1 MNDEQINA
9 LLREL
14 AERLKSLEQRLA
26 DMQAAEQEMSK
37 TYSKS
42 HELYRQELTEY
53 KKRNR
58 GDTFRTIARVLM
70 LFFLA
75 YIAYRVS

>member
-1 MNDEQINA
+1 MNDELSNV

-14 AERLKSLEQRLA
+14 AERLKSVEQRLA
-26 DMQAAEQEMSK
+26 DMQAAKQEMSE

-42 HELYRQELTEY
+42 QELYRQELTEY
-53 KKRNR
+53 KKRA
-58 GDTFRTIARVLM
+58 TFRTIARVLM
-70 LFFLA
+70 LLLLA